1 MIEQQITLCS
11 NGRAVL
17 SGYSGGLLLGYA
29 HNTGV
34 YRLRVVCS
42 GEWDGTTV
50 VAFWHL
56 PGPAGPLTTLVADG
70 AVEVPALVTAQG
82 GSGTV
87 TFEGSDGT
95 RTVTSASV
103 PYRVLSNSGTTDH
116 ALPEPGSPA
125 WQQFLQQVKREL
137 RNAASGLSDEERG
150 LILAL
155 FRHAVYD
162 NGEMLPYY
170 NALAAIWSGSSLPDV
185 PPTPSQPDTPDPP
198 NNGLPTP
205 LYKLAAPKTFA
216 PANKEFID
224 TGLKLFETVND
235 AMELTLLATFSV
247 AAGTY
252 SGSSPAAL
260 FDCFSEGDNN
270 DLRGILG
277 CTWANGNFGVN
288 VYRSSGASNT
298 LVDDTKLQLAIQIK
312 GGKYRMT
319 QNGTFGA
326 WNSISNYGTDKTV
339 SRSLLIGTSWGDGA
353 TKRFYFG
360 GTVYDFQIYGKAL
373 TDAQVKTLLAE
384 GSSLP
389 DVPPTPSQPET
400 PSTSVTVPGETAV
413 YELTTPTDF
422 KIAEGKYIDTGV
434 KLFEDISAQPTWT
447 ILLDSTD
454 FSRLKSLSTS
464 PVMFH
469 CGAKEADGF
478 LSIMAW
484 QNGGV
489 HFNLYGVDTLLG
501 WWGGSTSAYLRM
513 CLQIKGNQYKLKQNY
528 DTTESSWTD
537 IPNYSK
543 SIDATLLLG
552 AYRNDNGTIGRFWE
566 GNLNKFAVYNKLLTD
581 EQIKTFMEA
590 K

>member
-103 PYRVLSNSGTTDH
+103 PYRVLRNSGTTDPT
-116 ALPEPGSPA
+116 LPEPGTPA
-125 WQQFLQQVKREL
+125 WQQFLQQVKQEL

-162 NGEMLPYY
+162 NGEMLPHY
-170 NALAAIWSGSSLPDV
+170 NALAALWS
-185 PPTPSQPDTPDPP
+185 
-198 NNGLPTP
+198 
-205 LYKLAAPKTFA
+205 
-216 PANKEFID
+216 
-224 TGLKLFETVND
+224 
-235 AMELTLLATFSV
+235 
-247 AAGTY
+247 
-252 SGSSPAAL
+252 
-260 FDCFSEGDNN
+260 
-270 DLRGILG
+270 
-277 CTWANGNFGVN
+277 
-288 VYRSSGASNT
+288 
-298 LVDDTKLQLAIQIK
+298 
-312 GGKYRMT
+312 
-319 QNGTFGA
+319 
-326 WNSISNYGTDKTV
+326 
-339 SRSLLIGTSWGDGA
+339 
-353 TKRFYFG
+353 
-360 GTVYDFQIYGKAL
+360 
-373 TDAQVKTLLAE
+373 

-400 PSTSVTVPGETAV
+400 PSTPATVPGETAV
-413 YELTTPTDF
+413 YELTTPTVF
-422 KIAEGKYIDTGV
+422 KSAEKKYIDTGV
-434 KLFEDISAQPTWT
+434 KLFADISAQPTWT

-454 FSRLKSLSTS
+454 FASLRGLTS
-464 PVMFH
+464 SAALFH
-469 CGAKEADGF
+469 CGTSDDSN
-478 LSIMAW
+478 LRVIAW
-484 QNGGV
+484 SNGGV
-489 HFNLYGVDTLLG
+489 YFNLYGVDTQLG
-501 WWGGSTSAYLRM
+501 WWVGSSSAYLRM
-513 CLQIKGNQYKLKQNY
+513 CLQIRGNQYKLSY
-528 DTTESSWTD
+528 DTTEGSWTD
-537 IPNYSK
+537 IPNYSAN
-543 SIDATLLLG
+543 IDATLLLG
-552 AYRNDNGTIGRFWE
+552 AYREDNGTIGRFWE

>member
-103 PYRVLSNSGTTDH
+103 PYRVLSNSGTTDPT
-116 ALPEPGSPA
+116 LPEPGTPA
-125 WQQFLQQVKREL
+125 WQQFLQQVKQEL

-150 LILAL
+150 LVLAL

-162 NGEMLPYY
+162 NGEMLPHY
-170 NALAAIWSGSSLPDV
+170 NALAALWS
-185 PPTPSQPDTPDPP
+185 
-198 NNGLPTP
+198 
-205 LYKLAAPKTFA
+205 
-216 PANKEFID
+216 
-224 TGLKLFETVND
+224 
-235 AMELTLLATFSV
+235 
-247 AAGTY
+247 
-252 SGSSPAAL
+252 
-260 FDCFSEGDNN
+260 
-270 DLRGILG
+270 
-277 CTWANGNFGVN
+277 
-288 VYRSSGASNT
+288 
-298 LVDDTKLQLAIQIK
+298 
-312 GGKYRMT
+312 
-319 QNGTFGA
+319 
-326 WNSISNYGTDKTV
+326 
-339 SRSLLIGTSWGDGA
+339 
-353 TKRFYFG
+353 
-360 GTVYDFQIYGKAL
+360 
-373 TDAQVKTLLAE
+373 

-400 PSTSVTVPGETAV
+400 PSTPATVPGETAV
-413 YELTTPTDF
+413 YELTAPTVF
-422 KIAEGKYIDTGV
+422 KTAEKKYIDTGV
-434 KLFEDISAQPTWT
+434 KLFADISAQPTWT

-454 FSRLKSLSTS
+454 FASLRGLTS
-464 PVMFH
+464 SAALFH
-469 CGAKEADGF
+469 CGTSDDSN
-478 LSIMAW
+478 LRVIAW
-484 QNGGV
+484 SNGGV
-489 HFNLYGVDTLLG
+489 YFNLYGVDTQLG
-501 WWGGSTSAYLRM
+501 WWVGSSSAYLRM
-513 CLQIKGNQYKLKQNY
+513 CLQIRGNQYKLSY
-528 DTTESSWTD
+528 DTTEGSWTD
-537 IPNYSK
+537 IPNYSAN
-543 SIDATLLLG
+543 IDATLLLG
-552 AYRNDNGTIGRFWE
+552 AYREDNGTIGRFWE

>member
-103 PYRVLSNSGTTDH
+103 PYRVLSNSGTTDPT
-116 ALPEPGSPA
+116 LPEPGTPA

-137 RNAASGLSDEERG
+137 RNAAAGLSDEERG

-162 NGEMLPYY
+162 NGEMLPHY
-170 NALAAIWSGSSLPDV
+170 NALAALWSGSSLPDV
-185 PPTPSQPDTPDPP
+185 PPTPSQPE
-198 NNGLPTP
+198 
-205 LYKLAAPKTFA
+205 K
-216 PANKEFID
+216 
-224 TGLKLFETVND
+224 
-235 AMELTLLATFSV
+235 
-247 AAGTY
+247 
-252 SGSSPAAL
+252 
-260 FDCFSEGDNN
+260 
-270 DLRGILG
+270 
-277 CTWANGNFGVN
+277 
-288 VYRSSGASNT
+288 
-298 LVDDTKLQLAIQIK
+298 
-312 GGKYRMT
+312 
-319 QNGTFGA
+319 
-326 WNSISNYGTDKTV
+326 
-339 SRSLLIGTSWGDGA
+339 
-353 TKRFYFG
+353 
-360 GTVYDFQIYGKAL
+360 
-373 TDAQVKTLLAE
+373 
-384 GSSLP
+384 
-389 DVPPTPSQPET
+389 

-413 YELTTPTDF
+413 YELTTPTVF
-422 KIAEGKYIDTGV
+422 KTAEKKYIDTGV
-434 KLFEDISAQPTWT
+434 KLFADISAQPTWT

-454 FSRLKSLSTS
+454 FASLKGLASSAAL
-464 PVMFH
+464 FH
-469 CGAKEADGF
+469 CGTSDDSN
-478 LSIMAW
+478 LRVIAW
-484 QNGGV
+484 SNGGV
-489 HFNLYGVDTLLG
+489 YFNLYGVDTQLG
-501 WWGGSTSAYLRM
+501 WWVGSSSAYLRM
-513 CLQIKGNQYKLKQNY
+513 CLQIRGNQYKLSY
-528 DTTESSWTD
+528 DATEGSWTD
-537 IPNYSK
+537 IPNYSAN
-543 SIDATLLLG
+543 IDATLLLG
-552 AYRNDNGTIGRFWE
+552 AYREDNGTIGRFWE

>member
-103 PYRVLSNSGTTDH
+103 PYRVLSNSGTTDPT
-116 ALPEPGSPA
+116 LPEPGTPA
-125 WQQFLQQVKREL
+125 WQQFLQQVKQEL

-162 NGEMLPYY
+162 NGEMLPHY
-170 NALAAIWSGSSLPDV
+170 NALAALWS
-185 PPTPSQPDTPDPP
+185 
-198 NNGLPTP
+198 
-205 LYKLAAPKTFA
+205 
-216 PANKEFID
+216 
-224 TGLKLFETVND
+224 
-235 AMELTLLATFSV
+235 
-247 AAGTY
+247 
-252 SGSSPAAL
+252 
-260 FDCFSEGDNN
+260 
-270 DLRGILG
+270 
-277 CTWANGNFGVN
+277 
-288 VYRSSGASNT
+288 
-298 LVDDTKLQLAIQIK
+298 
-312 GGKYRMT
+312 
-319 QNGTFGA
+319 
-326 WNSISNYGTDKTV
+326 
-339 SRSLLIGTSWGDGA
+339 
-353 TKRFYFG
+353 
-360 GTVYDFQIYGKAL
+360 
-373 TDAQVKTLLAE
+373 

-400 PSTSVTVPGETAV
+400 PSTPATVPGETAV
-413 YELTTPTDF
+413 YELTTPTVF
-422 KIAEGKYIDTGV
+422 KTAEKKYIDTGV
-434 KLFEDISAQPTWT
+434 KLFADISAQPTWT

-454 FSRLKSLSTS
+454 FASLRGLTS
-464 PVMFH
+464 SAALFH
-469 CGAKEADGF
+469 CGTSDDSN
-478 LSIMAW
+478 LRVIAW
-484 QNGGV
+484 SNGGV
-489 HFNLYGVDTLLG
+489 YFNLSGVDTQLG
-501 WWGGSTSAYLRM
+501 WWVGSSSAYLRM
-513 CLQIKGNQYKLKQNY
+513 CLQIRGNQYKLSY
-528 DTTESSWTD
+528 DTTEGSWTD
-537 IPNYSK
+537 IPNYSAN
-543 SIDATLLLG
+543 IDATLLLG
-552 AYRNDNGTIGRFWE
+552 AYREDNGTIGRFWE

>member
-103 PYRVLSNSGTTDH
+103 PYRVLRNSGTTDST
-116 ALPEPGSPA
+116 LPEPGTPA
-125 WQQFLQQVKREL
+125 WQQFLQQVKQEL

-162 NGEMLPYY
+162 NGEMLPHY
-170 NALAAIWSGSSLPDV
+170 NALAALWS
-185 PPTPSQPDTPDPP
+185 
-198 NNGLPTP
+198 
-205 LYKLAAPKTFA
+205 
-216 PANKEFID
+216 
-224 TGLKLFETVND
+224 
-235 AMELTLLATFSV
+235 
-247 AAGTY
+247 
-252 SGSSPAAL
+252 
-260 FDCFSEGDNN
+260 
-270 DLRGILG
+270 
-277 CTWANGNFGVN
+277 
-288 VYRSSGASNT
+288 
-298 LVDDTKLQLAIQIK
+298 
-312 GGKYRMT
+312 
-319 QNGTFGA
+319 
-326 WNSISNYGTDKTV
+326 
-339 SRSLLIGTSWGDGA
+339 
-353 TKRFYFG
+353 
-360 GTVYDFQIYGKAL
+360 
-373 TDAQVKTLLAE
+373 

-400 PSTSVTVPGETAV
+400 PSTPATVPGETAV
-413 YELTTPTDF
+413 YELTTPTVF
-422 KIAEGKYIDTGV
+422 KSAEKKYIDTGV
-434 KLFEDISAQPTWT
+434 KLFEDISAQPTWA

-454 FSRLKSLSTS
+454 FASLRGLTS
-464 PVMFH
+464 SAALFH
-469 CGAKEADGF
+469 CGTSDDSN
-478 LSIMAW
+478 LRVIAW
-484 QNGGV
+484 SNGGV
-489 HFNLYGVDTLLG
+489 YFNLYGVDTQLG
-501 WWGGSTSAYLRM
+501 WWVGSSSAYLRM
-513 CLQIKGNQYKLKQNY
+513 CLQIRGNQYKLSY
-528 DTTESSWTD
+528 DTTEGSWTD
-537 IPNYSK
+537 IPNYSAN
-543 SIDATLLLG
+543 IDATLLLG
-552 AYRNDNGTIGRFWE
+552 AYREDTGTIGRFWE

>member
-103 PYRVLSNSGTTDH
+103 PYRVLRNSGTTDST
-116 ALPEPGSPA
+116 LPEPGTPA
-125 WQQFLQQVKREL
+125 WQQFLQQVKQEL

-162 NGEMLPYY
+162 NGEMLPHY
-170 NALAAIWSGSSLPDV
+170 NALAALWS
-185 PPTPSQPDTPDPP
+185 
-198 NNGLPTP
+198 
-205 LYKLAAPKTFA
+205 
-216 PANKEFID
+216 
-224 TGLKLFETVND
+224 
-235 AMELTLLATFSV
+235 
-247 AAGTY
+247 
-252 SGSSPAAL
+252 
-260 FDCFSEGDNN
+260 
-270 DLRGILG
+270 
-277 CTWANGNFGVN
+277 
-288 VYRSSGASNT
+288 
-298 LVDDTKLQLAIQIK
+298 
-312 GGKYRMT
+312 
-319 QNGTFGA
+319 
-326 WNSISNYGTDKTV
+326 
-339 SRSLLIGTSWGDGA
+339 
-353 TKRFYFG
+353 
-360 GTVYDFQIYGKAL
+360 
-373 TDAQVKTLLAE
+373 

-400 PSTSVTVPGETAV
+400 PSTPATVPGETAV
-413 YELTTPTDF
+413 YELTTPTVF
-422 KIAEGKYIDTGV
+422 KSAEKKYIDTGV
-434 KLFEDISAQPTWT
+434 KLFADISAQPTWT

-454 FSRLKSLSTS
+454 FASLRGLTS
-464 PVMFH
+464 SAALFH
-469 CGAKEADGF
+469 CGTSDDSN
-478 LSIMAW
+478 LRVIAW
-484 QNGGV
+484 SNGGV
-489 HFNLYGVDTLLG
+489 YFNLYGVDTQLG
-501 WWGGSTSAYLRM
+501 WWVGSSSAYLRM
-513 CLQIKGNQYKLKQNY
+513 CLQIRGNQYKLSY
-528 DTTESSWTD
+528 DTTEGSWTD
-537 IPNYSK
+537 IPNYSAN
-543 SIDATLLLG
+543 IDATLLLG
-552 AYRNDNGTIGRFWE
+552 AYREDNGTIGRFWE

>member
-56 PGPAGPLTTLVADG
+56 PGPSGPLTTLVADG

-103 PYRVLSNSGTTDH
+103 PYRVLSNSGTTDPT
-116 ALPEPGSPA
+116 LPEPGTPA

-162 NGEMLPYY
+162 NGEMLPHY
-170 NALAAIWSGSSLPDV
+170 NALAALWSGSSLPDV
-185 PPTPSQPDTPDPP
+185 PPTPSQPDTP
-198 NNGLPTP
+198 NTP
-205 LYKLAAPKTFA
+205 
-216 PANKEFID
+216 
-224 TGLKLFETVND
+224 
-235 AMELTLLATFSV
+235 
-247 AAGTY
+247 
-252 SGSSPAAL
+252 
-260 FDCFSEGDNN
+260 
-270 DLRGILG
+270 
-277 CTWANGNFGVN
+277 
-288 VYRSSGASNT
+288 
-298 LVDDTKLQLAIQIK
+298 
-312 GGKYRMT
+312 
-319 QNGTFGA
+319 
-326 WNSISNYGTDKTV
+326 
-339 SRSLLIGTSWGDGA
+339 
-353 TKRFYFG
+353 
-360 GTVYDFQIYGKAL
+360 
-373 TDAQVKTLLAE
+373 
-384 GSSLP
+384 
-389 DVPPTPSQPET
+389 
-400 PSTSVTVPGETAV
+400 VTVPGETAV

-447 ILLDSTD
+447 ILLESTD
-454 FSRLKSLSTS
+454 FSRLKNLSTS

-478 LSIMAW
+478 ISIMAW

-489 HFNLYGVDTLLG
+489 HFNLYGVDKLLG
-501 WWGGSTSAYLRM
+501 WFGGSTSAYLRM
-513 CLQIKGNQYKLKQNY
+513 CLQIKGNQYKLKLEMKN
-528 DTTESSWTD
+528 DTEEGSWTD

-543 SIDATLLLG
+543 NIDATLLLG
-552 AYRNDNGTIGRFWE
+552 AYRDDNGTIGRFWE
-566 GNLNKFAVYNKLLTD
+566 GNLNKFAVYSKLLTD

>member
-56 PGPAGPLTTLVADG
+56 PGPAEPLTTLVADG

-103 PYRVLSNSGTTDH
+103 PYRVLSNSGTTDPT
-116 ALPEPGSPA
+116 LPEPGTPA

-162 NGEMLPYY
+162 NGEMLPHY
-170 NALAAIWSGSSLPDV
+170 NALAALWSGSSLPDV
-185 PPTPSQPDTPDPP
+185 PPTPSQPE
-198 NNGLPTP
+198 
-205 LYKLAAPKTFA
+205 K
-216 PANKEFID
+216 
-224 TGLKLFETVND
+224 
-235 AMELTLLATFSV
+235 
-247 AAGTY
+247 
-252 SGSSPAAL
+252 
-260 FDCFSEGDNN
+260 
-270 DLRGILG
+270 
-277 CTWANGNFGVN
+277 
-288 VYRSSGASNT
+288 
-298 LVDDTKLQLAIQIK
+298 
-312 GGKYRMT
+312 
-319 QNGTFGA
+319 
-326 WNSISNYGTDKTV
+326 
-339 SRSLLIGTSWGDGA
+339 
-353 TKRFYFG
+353 
-360 GTVYDFQIYGKAL
+360 
-373 TDAQVKTLLAE
+373 
-384 GSSLP
+384 
-389 DVPPTPSQPET
+389 

-413 YELTTPTDF
+413 YELTSPTVF
-422 KIAEGKYIDTGV
+422 KTAEKKYIDTGV
-434 KLFEDISAQPTWT
+434 KLFADISAQPTWT

-454 FSRLKSLSTS
+454 FASLKGLTGSAAL
-464 PVMFH
+464 FH
-469 CGAKEADGF
+469 CGTSDDSN
-478 LSIMAW
+478 LRVIAW
-484 QNGGV
+484 SNGGV
-489 HFNLYGVDTLLG
+489 YCNLYGVDTNLG
-501 WWGGSTSAYLRM
+501 WWVGSSSAYLRM
-513 CLQIKGNQYKLKQNY
+513 CLQIRGNQYKLSY
-528 DTTESSWTD
+528 DTTEGSWTN
-537 IPNYSK
+537 IPNYSTN
-543 SIDATLLLG
+543 IDATLLLG
-552 AYRNDNGTIGRFWE
+552 AYREDNGTIGRFWE

>member
-103 PYRVLSNSGTTDH
+103 PYRVLSNSGTTDPT
-116 ALPEPGSPA
+116 LPEPGTPA
-125 WQQFLQQVKREL
+125 WQQFLQQVKQEL

-162 NGEMLPYY
+162 NGEMLPHY
-170 NALAAIWSGSSLPDV
+170 NALAALWS
-185 PPTPSQPDTPDPP
+185 
-198 NNGLPTP
+198 
-205 LYKLAAPKTFA
+205 
-216 PANKEFID
+216 
-224 TGLKLFETVND
+224 
-235 AMELTLLATFSV
+235 
-247 AAGTY
+247 
-252 SGSSPAAL
+252 
-260 FDCFSEGDNN
+260 
-270 DLRGILG
+270 
-277 CTWANGNFGVN
+277 
-288 VYRSSGASNT
+288 
-298 LVDDTKLQLAIQIK
+298 
-312 GGKYRMT
+312 
-319 QNGTFGA
+319 
-326 WNSISNYGTDKTV
+326 
-339 SRSLLIGTSWGDGA
+339 
-353 TKRFYFG
+353 
-360 GTVYDFQIYGKAL
+360 
-373 TDAQVKTLLAE
+373 

-400 PSTSVTVPGETAV
+400 PSTPATVPGETAV
-413 YELTTPTDF
+413 YELTTPTVF
-422 KIAEGKYIDTGV
+422 KIAEQKYIDTGV

-454 FSRLKSLSTS
+454 FASLRGLTS
-464 PVMFH
+464 SAALFH
-469 CGAKEADGF
+469 CGTSDDSN
-478 LSIMAW
+478 LRVIAW
-484 QNGGV
+484 SNGGV
-489 HFNLYGVDTLLG
+489 YFNLYGVDTQLG
-501 WWGGSTSAYLRM
+501 WWVGSSSAYLRM
-513 CLQIKGNQYKLKQNY
+513 CLQIRGNQYKLSY
-528 DTTESSWTD
+528 DTTEGSWTD
-537 IPNYSK
+537 IPNYSAN
-543 SIDATLLLG
+543 IDATLLLG
-552 AYRNDNGTIGRFWE
+552 AYREDTGTIGRFWE

>member
-103 PYRVLSNSGTTDH
+103 PYRVLSNSGTTDPT
-116 ALPEPGSPA
+116 LPEPGTPA

-162 NGEMLPYY
+162 NGEMLPHY
-170 NALAAIWSGSSLPDV
+170 NALAALWSGSSLPDV
-185 PPTPSQPDTPDPP
+185 PPTPSQPE
-198 NNGLPTP
+198 
-205 LYKLAAPKTFA
+205 K
-216 PANKEFID
+216 
-224 TGLKLFETVND
+224 
-235 AMELTLLATFSV
+235 
-247 AAGTY
+247 
-252 SGSSPAAL
+252 
-260 FDCFSEGDNN
+260 
-270 DLRGILG
+270 
-277 CTWANGNFGVN
+277 
-288 VYRSSGASNT
+288 
-298 LVDDTKLQLAIQIK
+298 
-312 GGKYRMT
+312 
-319 QNGTFGA
+319 
-326 WNSISNYGTDKTV
+326 
-339 SRSLLIGTSWGDGA
+339 
-353 TKRFYFG
+353 
-360 GTVYDFQIYGKAL
+360 
-373 TDAQVKTLLAE
+373 
-384 GSSLP
+384 
-389 DVPPTPSQPET
+389 
-400 PSTSVTVPGETAV
+400 PSTPVTVPGEIAV
-413 YELTTPTDF
+413 YELTTPTIF
-422 KIAEGKYIDTGV
+422 KTAEKKYIDTGV
-434 KLFEDISAQPTWT
+434 KLFADISAQPTWT

-454 FSRLKSLSTS
+454 FASLKGLASSAAL
-464 PVMFH
+464 FH
-469 CGAKEADGF
+469 CGTSDDSN
-478 LSIMAW
+478 LRVIAW
-484 QNGGV
+484 SNGGV
-489 HFNLYGVDTLLG
+489 YFNLYGVDTNLG
-501 WWGGSTSAYLRM
+501 WWVGSSSSYLRM
-513 CLQIKGNQYKLKQNY
+513 CLQIRGNQYKLSY
-528 DTTESSWTD
+528 DSTEGSWTN
-537 IPNYSK
+537 IPNYSAN
-543 SIDATLLLG
+543 IDATLLLG
-552 AYRNDNGTIGRFWE
+552 AYREDNGTIGRFWE

>member
-17 SGYSGGLLLGYA
+17 SGYSGELLLGYA

-103 PYRVLSNSGTTDH
+103 PYRVLRNSGTTDST
-116 ALPEPGSPA
+116 LPEPGTPA
-125 WQQFLQQVKREL
+125 WQQFLQQVKQEL

-162 NGEMLPYY
+162 NGEMLPHY
-170 NALAAIWSGSSLPDV
+170 NALAALWS
-185 PPTPSQPDTPDPP
+185 
-198 NNGLPTP
+198 
-205 LYKLAAPKTFA
+205 
-216 PANKEFID
+216 
-224 TGLKLFETVND
+224 
-235 AMELTLLATFSV
+235 
-247 AAGTY
+247 
-252 SGSSPAAL
+252 
-260 FDCFSEGDNN
+260 
-270 DLRGILG
+270 
-277 CTWANGNFGVN
+277 
-288 VYRSSGASNT
+288 
-298 LVDDTKLQLAIQIK
+298 
-312 GGKYRMT
+312 
-319 QNGTFGA
+319 
-326 WNSISNYGTDKTV
+326 
-339 SRSLLIGTSWGDGA
+339 
-353 TKRFYFG
+353 
-360 GTVYDFQIYGKAL
+360 
-373 TDAQVKTLLAE
+373 

-400 PSTSVTVPGETAV
+400 PSTPATVPGETAV
-413 YELTTPTDF
+413 YELTTPTVF
-422 KIAEGKYIDTGV
+422 KTAEKKYIDTGV
-434 KLFEDISAQPTWT
+434 KLFADISAQPTWT

-454 FSRLKSLSTS
+454 FASLRGLTS
-464 PVMFH
+464 SAALFH
-469 CGAKEADGF
+469 CGTSDDSN
-478 LSIMAW
+478 LRVIAW
-484 QNGGV
+484 SNGGV
-489 HFNLYGVDTLLG
+489 YFNLYGVDTQLG
-501 WWGGSTSAYLRM
+501 WWVGSSSAYLRM
-513 CLQIKGNQYKLKQNY
+513 CLQIRGNQYKLSY
-528 DTTESSWTD
+528 DTTEGSWTD
-537 IPNYSK
+537 IPNYSAN
-543 SIDATLLLG
+543 IDATLLLG
-552 AYRNDNGTIGRFWE
+552 AYREDNGTIGRFWE

>member
-50 VAFWHL
+50 AAFWHL
-56 PGPAGPLTTLVADG
+56 PGPSEPLTTLVADG

-103 PYRVLSNSGTTDH
+103 PYRVLSNSGTTDPT
-116 ALPEPGSPA
+116 LPEPGTPA

-162 NGEMLPYY
+162 NGEMLPHY
-170 NALAAIWSGSSLPDV
+170 NALAALWSGSSLPDV
-185 PPTPSQPDTPDPP
+185 PPTPSQPE
-198 NNGLPTP
+198 
-205 LYKLAAPKTFA
+205 K
-216 PANKEFID
+216 
-224 TGLKLFETVND
+224 
-235 AMELTLLATFSV
+235 
-247 AAGTY
+247 
-252 SGSSPAAL
+252 
-260 FDCFSEGDNN
+260 
-270 DLRGILG
+270 
-277 CTWANGNFGVN
+277 
-288 VYRSSGASNT
+288 
-298 LVDDTKLQLAIQIK
+298 
-312 GGKYRMT
+312 
-319 QNGTFGA
+319 
-326 WNSISNYGTDKTV
+326 
-339 SRSLLIGTSWGDGA
+339 
-353 TKRFYFG
+353 
-360 GTVYDFQIYGKAL
+360 
-373 TDAQVKTLLAE
+373 
-384 GSSLP
+384 
-389 DVPPTPSQPET
+389 
-400 PSTSVTVPGETAV
+400 PSTPVTVPGETAV
-413 YELTTPTDF
+413 YELTKATDF

-447 ILLDSTD
+447 ILLESTD
-454 FSRLKSLSTS
+454 FSRLKNLSTS

-478 LSIMAW
+478 ISIMAW

-489 HFNLYGVDTLLG
+489 HFNLYGVDKLLG
-501 WWGGSTSAYLRM
+501 WFGGSTSAHLRM
-513 CLQIKGNQYKLKQNY
+513 CLQIKGNQYKLKLNY
-528 DTTESSWTD
+528 DTEEGSWTD

-543 SIDATLLLG
+543 NIDATLLLG
-552 AYRNDNGTIGRFWE
+552 AYRDDNGTIGRFWE
-566 GNLNKFAVYNKLLTD
+566 GNLNKFAVYSKLLTD

>member
-56 PGPAGPLTTLVADG
+56 PGPAEPLTTLVADG

-103 PYRVLSNSGTTDH
+103 PYRVLSNSGTTDPT
-116 ALPEPGSPA
+116 LPEPGTPA

-137 RNAASGLSDEERG
+137 RNAAAGLSDEERG

-162 NGEMLPYY
+162 NGEMLPHY
-170 NALAAIWSGSSLPDV
+170 NALAALWSGSSLPDV
-185 PPTPSQPDTPDPP
+185 PPTPSQPDTPS
-198 NNGLPTP
+198 TP
-205 LYKLAAPKTFA
+205 
-216 PANKEFID
+216 
-224 TGLKLFETVND
+224 
-235 AMELTLLATFSV
+235 
-247 AAGTY
+247 
-252 SGSSPAAL
+252 
-260 FDCFSEGDNN
+260 
-270 DLRGILG
+270 
-277 CTWANGNFGVN
+277 
-288 VYRSSGASNT
+288 
-298 LVDDTKLQLAIQIK
+298 
-312 GGKYRMT
+312 
-319 QNGTFGA
+319 
-326 WNSISNYGTDKTV
+326 
-339 SRSLLIGTSWGDGA
+339 
-353 TKRFYFG
+353 
-360 GTVYDFQIYGKAL
+360 
-373 TDAQVKTLLAE
+373 
-384 GSSLP
+384 
-389 DVPPTPSQPET
+389 
-400 PSTSVTVPGETAV
+400 VTVPGETAV
-413 YELTTPTDF
+413 YELTKATDF

-447 ILLDSTD
+447 ILLESTD
-454 FSRLKSLSTS
+454 FSRLKNLSTS

-478 LSIMAW
+478 ISIMAW

-489 HFNLYGVDTLLG
+489 HFNLYGVDKLLG
-501 WWGGSTSAYLRM
+501 WFGGSTSAYLRM
-513 CLQIKGNQYKLKQNY
+513 CLQIKGNQYKLKLNY
-528 DTTESSWTD
+528 DTEEGSWTD

-543 SIDATLLLG
+543 NIDATLLLG
-552 AYRNDNGTIGRFWE
+552 AYRDDNGTIGRFWE

>member
-56 PGPAGPLTTLVADG
+56 PGPAEPLTTLVADG
-70 AVEVPALVTAQG
+70 AVDVPALVTAQG

-103 PYRVLSNSGTTDH
+103 PYRVLTNSGTTDPT
-116 ALPEPGSPA
+116 LPEPGTPA

-137 RNAASGLSDEERG
+137 RNAAAGLSDEERG

-162 NGEMLPYY
+162 NGEMLPHY
-170 NALAAIWSGSSLPDV
+170 NALAALWS
-185 PPTPSQPDTPDPP
+185 
-198 NNGLPTP
+198 
-205 LYKLAAPKTFA
+205 
-216 PANKEFID
+216 
-224 TGLKLFETVND
+224 
-235 AMELTLLATFSV
+235 
-247 AAGTY
+247 
-252 SGSSPAAL
+252 
-260 FDCFSEGDNN
+260 
-270 DLRGILG
+270 
-277 CTWANGNFGVN
+277 
-288 VYRSSGASNT
+288 
-298 LVDDTKLQLAIQIK
+298 
-312 GGKYRMT
+312 
-319 QNGTFGA
+319 
-326 WNSISNYGTDKTV
+326 
-339 SRSLLIGTSWGDGA
+339 
-353 TKRFYFG
+353 
-360 GTVYDFQIYGKAL
+360 
-373 TDAQVKTLLAE
+373 

-400 PSTSVTVPGETAV
+400 PSTPVTVPGETAV

-447 ILLDSTD
+447 ILLESTD
-454 FSRLKSLSTS
+454 FSRLKNLSTS

-478 LSIMAW
+478 ISIMTW

-489 HFNLYGVDTLLG
+489 HFNLYGVDKLLG
-501 WWGGSTSAYLRM
+501 WFGGSTSAYLRM
-513 CLQIKGNQYKLKQNY
+513 CLQIKGNQYKLKLEMKN
-528 DTTESSWTD
+528 DTADSSWTD

-543 SIDATLLLG
+543 NIDATLLLG
-552 AYRNDNGTIGRFWE
+552 AYRNDDGTIGRFWE
-566 GNLNKFAVYNKLLTD
+566 GNLNKFAVYSKLLTD